1 MEYGSLYVVEVSQ
14 LLVVRECLIIII
26 ILFIYS
32 SPSLKFLTEL
42 KIHGPIGGKYSYS
55 KIDSKIT
62 EKASSV
68 GTFIIRQCEKIF
80 GIYYIDIVTKAN
92 QQIET
97 FKINGE
103 SNKWKLYDKDGELAG
118 EFDDLIDLAKSI
130 PTESGK
136 YFRLPPSEYDKSPL
150 LLLCQ
155 TGTKPVLSTPTVT
168 ITPGVRGPNPLVLNA
183 VDDLRLYKWEEKS
196 AADGIFTRM
205 KAEHIQPGRKNAE
218 VTLKILK
225 PTEVATKLHD
235 FMKLADKWAKLD
247 LSEIVK
253 MHGITLQNPIS
264 LVLESI
270 KYGPLDEFLRSH
282 RYRKHIILLNLIET
296 AYSLAKALHYLVSCL
311 VHSFSS
317 F

>member
-1 MEYGSLYVVEVSQ
+1 MPCST
-14 LLVVRECLIIII
+14 
-26 ILFIYS
+26 
-32 SPSLKFLTEL
+32 PSLKFLTDL

-68 GTFIIRQCEKIF
+68 GTFIIRQCEKVF

-97 FKINGE
+97 YKINGE
-103 SNKWKLYDKDGELAG
+103 SNKWKLYDKDGEEK
-118 EFDDLIDLAKSI
+118 EFDDLVDLAKSI
-130 PTESGK
+130 PTENGK

-155 TGTKPVLSTPTVT
+155 TGAKQMVPTTPI
-168 ITPGVRGPNPLVLNA
+168 ITTSGLRGANPLVLNA
-183 VDDLRLYKWEEKS
+183 IEDLRLYKWEEKNFG
-196 AADGIFTRM
+196 DGVFTRM
-205 KAEHIQPGRKNAE
+205 KAEHIQPGRKNTE

-225 PTEVATKLHD
+225 PTEVATRLAD

-247 LSEIVK
+247 LSEIVR
-253 MHGITLQNPIS
+253 MHGVTLQNPIS

-270 KYGPLDEFLRSH
+270 KFGPLDEFLRSH
-282 RYRKHIILLNLIET
+282 RYRKHIILLNLVET
-296 AYSLAKALHYLVSCL
+296 AYSLAKALHYLVSKFL
-311 VHSFSS
+311 TVF
-317 F
+317 